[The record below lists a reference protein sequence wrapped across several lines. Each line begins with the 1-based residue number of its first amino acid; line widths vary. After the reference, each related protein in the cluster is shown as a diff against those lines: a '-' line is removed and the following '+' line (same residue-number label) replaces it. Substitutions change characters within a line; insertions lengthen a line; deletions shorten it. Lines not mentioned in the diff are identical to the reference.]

1 MGFWFTLSGWLA
13 GFSVT
18 RAFSF
23 SYTAPKSCDV
33 LNVTWTGKPDSKSM
47 LTLAQYA
54 LHHAGGTA
62 PFYLLIT
69 PVSSWYLPRCLL
81 DQLLITSTRKPSG
94 TPRNIS
100 IPNVAYSNE
109 NGAFSTTLDLAAG
122 RNFILTMSDATG
134 WGTGGSSDLLTVGA
148 SESQSQCNLTDP
160 TTAFTFQVSSNLQ
173 QCGSYSISGYS
184 GAVQRK
190 YHSRLCFAQIDFS
203 CSRAFTWNNTYWIYI
218 LREPS
223 Q

>member
-1 MGFWFTLSGWLA
+1 L
-13 GFSVT
+13 
-18 RAFSF
+18 
-23 SYTAPKSCDV
+23 
-33 LNVTWTGKPDSKSM
+33 
-47 LTLAQYA
+47 
-54 LHHAGGTA
+54 
-62 PFYLLIT
+62 
-69 PVSSWYLPRCLL
+69 LPRRLL
-81 DQLLITSTRKPSG
+81 DQSLITSTRKPSG

-100 IPNVAYSNE
+100 IPDVAYSSG

-160 TTAFTFQVSSNLQ
+160 STAFTFQVSSNLQ
-173 QCGSYSISGYS
+173 QCGSYSIGGYS

-190 YHSRLCFAQIDFS
+190 CYFRLCFSHIDCS
-203 CSRAFTWNNTYWIYI
+203 CSRAFAWNNPYWIYV
-218 LREPS
+218 LCEPS